1 MAVAIPQ
8 ASQTDA
14 RFSTYSGAPSL
25 HPSLAPTFE
34 TQTTSNRSSTN
45 RASQQTYLMP
55 QNEKGQSPYG
65 QAGQEA
71 IASSS
76 TLSSTTDPKAQDIKS
91 WSSAFARMQDERLD
105 KQRYEMSGNKS
116 EEVSKLALGAKV
128 ERALA
133 RRMTGQ
139 DAQFTNTMRFTT
151 ALQDEA
157 ALHGDHDFFNCSECG
172 LQLGHVPSPPRGT
185 MHVKQR
191 GVTSPRRSTKAQASK
206 KNAETLRQAAKRQ
219 EHAEDFTEL
228 PSLNGATAAT
238 AAGMSTFVNHYA
250 VLHLP
255 VFANHISIKSAYQD
269 RVKRLDERSAAAAFE
284 QGITRRLPVSLFEA
298 NQQKA
303 ITATPSTPNPR
314 RDSGLGIETILL
326 AGDIHLPIDKRIA
339 SNSKLSEIPT
349 AENTKVPDLFLRPP
363 PEPNLNPTTIPND
376 WTWYPYTSEQ
386 ICRRNILD
394 AAFNILIHPIKK
406 RRYDLQYLPTLQRY
420 QIERIVKDDQTET
433 QKRLAVRQLGNW
445 VVSLEKGRSV
455 EMTVGTVPLPWTR
468 EFEEMGSGMDWSLKP
483 VSGMAGEVVQAWV
496 DSMDV

>member
-1 MAVAIPQ
+1 
-8 ASQTDA
+8 
-14 RFSTYSGAPSL
+14 APSL

-45 RASQQTYLMP
+45 RASQQAYLMP

-139 DAQFTNTMRFTT
+139 DAQFTNTMRFGT
-151 ALQDEA
+151 ALENEA
-157 ALHGDHDFFNCSECG
+157 LPHGDHDFFSCSECG

-185 MHVKQR
+185 MHVKRR
-191 GVTSPRRSTKAQASK
+191 GVTSPRRSTKAQASG
-206 KNAETLRQAAKRQ
+206 KNVETHRQAAKLQ

-228 PSLNGATAAT
+228 PSLNNAAAAAA

-250 VLHLP
+250 LLHLP
-255 VFANHISIKSAYQD
+255 VFANHNSIRSAYQD
-269 RVKRLDERSAAAAFE
+269 RVKRLDEQSAAAAFE

-298 NQQKA
+298 EQQKT
-303 ITATPSTPNPR
+303 ITATPYTPTPR

-326 AGDIHLPIDKRIA
+326 AGDIHLPIDMRIT
-339 SNSKLSEIPT
+339 SNGKLCEIPSE
-349 AENTKVPDLFLRPP
+349 ENKKVPDLSLRP
-363 PEPNLNPTTIPND
+363 PEPNPNQTITND

-406 RRYDLQYLPTLQRY
+406 RRYDLQYLPALQRY
-420 QIERIVKDDQTET
+420 QIERIVKDEHQTES

-445 VVSLEKGRSV
+445 VVSLERGRSV
-455 EMTVGTVPLPWTR
+455 EVTVGTVPFPWTR
-468 EFEEMGSGMDWSLKP
+468 EFEEMGSGMDRSLMP

-496 DSMDV
+496 DSMED